1 VVVVVVEVVVVE
13 VVVVEVVVVEVG
25 QADRCDVTSGG
36 TWTPLHHTGRT
47 ACAPLDQY
55 LGFHTVQK

>member
-1 VVVVVVEVVVVE
+1 MVE